1 MATIA
6 DWLILAGVA
15 GLLSGEP
22 PPEANAEGYIR
33 ALIPEQRL
41 VFIVKYAAAAWTY
54 SGFIKFRQPPAIY
67 LRCPTTGCDPHPL
80 RILDDLRSRVP
91 GAYGARGA
99 EPDTAQIEIY
109 VATDPVEFDK
119 RDLEV
124 DKALHIDA
132 HIGSKF
138 LLPPRPAPC
147 RTTIYFDQKRSTIE
161 KTMIFIDSDASPRM
175 QSLCMGFEL
184 VRAIG
189 AINVA
194 GPLFYHE
201 FEKHSGYDPLP
212 YLAANVFLHTS
223 TEIHAGDPVEKALAI
238 FKDRYGLQ

>member
-22 PPEANAEGYIR
+22 QPEANADSYIR
-33 ALIPEQRL
+33 ALVPEQRL
-41 VFIVKYAAAAWTY
+41 DFIVKYAAAAWTY
-54 SGFIKFRQPPAIY
+54 SGFIKFQQPPQIY
-67 LRCPTTGCDPHPL
+67 LHCPNAGCDPQAL
-80 RILDDLRSRVP
+80 QIFDDLRSRVP
-91 GAYGARGA
+91 GAYGSRVT
-99 EPDTAQIEIY
+99 EPDAAQIEIHLG
-109 VATDPVEFDK
+109 AGSADFEK

-161 KTMIFIDSDASPRM
+161 KAMIFIDSDASPQM
-175 QSLCMGFEL
+175 QSLCLGFEL

-201 FEKHSGYDPLP
+201 LEKHSGYDPLP
-212 YLAANVFLHTS
+212 YLAANAFLHTS
-223 TEIHAGDPVEKALAI
+223 TEIRAGDPMEKALDV
-238 FKDRYGLQ
+238 FKDRYGVQ